1 MGKPAARMGDT
12 TAHGGAITLGN
23 PTVLIGKMPASALGD
38 MHVCPMCTPAVPPI
52 PHVGGLILLGST
64 GVFIGKKPAA
74 RIADTVMCVGPPS
87 MVAMGCMTVLIGEA
101 GSGSQA
107 GSAGSAAAALA
118 AKKKGP
124 KAIKPF
130 PLAEPPVARES
141 HSVECEFVD
150 SAGKP
155 LAGVSKLLKDP
166 KGEDFKG
173 VSTSDGRVYHG

>member
-1 MGKPAARMGDT
+1 R
-12 TAHGGAITLGN
+12 
-23 PTVLIGKMPASALGD
+23 
-38 MHVCPMCTPAVPPI
+38 
-52 PHVGGLILLGST
+52 
-64 GVFIGKKPAA
+64 
-74 RIADTVMCVGPPS
+74 
-87 MVAMGCMTVLIGEA
+87 
-101 GSGSQA
+101 SGSQA

-155 LAGVSKLLKDP
+155 LAGVPYLLKDP
-166 KGEDFKG
+166 KGEEFKG
-173 VSTSDGRVYHG
+173 VSTSDGRVYHGGYPNAGSFEVYVPELKNARWAAPKIKLGESARFSVEIDLPDTETDVWVNIFANRGARRKVVATL